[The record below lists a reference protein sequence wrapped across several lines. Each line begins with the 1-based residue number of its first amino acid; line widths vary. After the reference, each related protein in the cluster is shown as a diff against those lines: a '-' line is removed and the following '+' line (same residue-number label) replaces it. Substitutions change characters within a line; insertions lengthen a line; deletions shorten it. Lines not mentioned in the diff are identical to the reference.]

1 MFLHLCVILFTRGAL
16 HPGEGSASG
25 GRPHHQSDTTGYG
38 KQAGGTGMHSC
49 PEREHI
55 NYVTSSITS
64 LGDAT
69 LIEIPWDSSFDS
81 TSM

>member
-1 MFLHLCVILFTRGAL
+1 MCHSVQKGAL
-16 HPGEGSASG
+16 HPGEGSASEG
-25 GRPHHQSDTTGYG
+25 GDSQSDTTGYG
-38 KQAGGTGMHSC
+38 KRVGGTHPIGMHSC